1 MPKWSASIHQ
11 SHKAKFL
18 SCIDC
23 NNIFYCQTE
32 LRRHAMIHN
41 VEEPLESTIPTLQVQ
56 EPLESTVSN
65 LQVQGN

>member
-1 MPKWSASIHQ
+1 
-11 SHKAKFL
+11 
-18 SCIDC
+18 
-23 NNIFYCQTE
+23 
-32 LRRHAMIHN
+32 MIHN